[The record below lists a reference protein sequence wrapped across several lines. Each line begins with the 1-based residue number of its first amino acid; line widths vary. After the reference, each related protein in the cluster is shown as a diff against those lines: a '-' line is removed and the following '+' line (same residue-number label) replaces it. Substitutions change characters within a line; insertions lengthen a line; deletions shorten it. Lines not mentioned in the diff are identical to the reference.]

1 MPVDD
6 DEATPCERGRMPV
19 DDDEA
24 TPCERGRMPVDDDE
38 ATPRERGTMPVDDD
52 EATPRERGTT
62 PGEEE
67 ATPRERGTTP
77 GGDEATPCERGTT
90 PGGDEATPRERG
102 RLPSLDGLRG
112 LAALAVL
119 AHHTLLASEPTLAG
133 PYHEGPF
140 PAGGSVGWLLT
151 YTPLHI
157 LWAGPEFVVVFFVLS
172 GFVLS
177 LPTASGGGRPR
188 ALSYYP
194 RRLLRLYLPVWA
206 AVAFAGA
213 LHLAVSHASLPTA
226 SWWLDAHSEPLTLE
240 ALRQDAG
247 LLSKYTGHWAVLDVL
262 WSLRWEVLFSLA
274 LPLLLAVA
282 VWVPAGRRTGRLGS
296 STPIDHSGPLNRT
309 GRLGSST
316 PIDHSGPLN
325 RIDHLGS
332 SNPTDSALSTPTDP
346 PTHMSRHSW
355 SALVALLCC
364 AALAW
369 HGSSEYLLELPP
381 FVLGMVLAFRLPQIE
396 RLAHRLRGRTPG
408 SVSVKLL
415 LAVACVC
422 GLTADWWIPFGG
434 DPTMEGFASVVVAL
448 GACLTVVAALVLAFF
463 GAFLRSPPMAWTG
476 RRSYSLYLVHSP
488 IVVALA
494 FAAGG
499 RFSLGYLLAAFSLS
513 LAAAAIFFALIEA
526 PSHRFARGIGAR
538 SSRVRPARPARL
550 FSARA

>member
-1 MPVDD
+1 MPGDG
-6 DEATPCERGRMPV
+6 EATPS
-19 DDDEA
+19 
-24 TPCERGRMPVDDDE
+24 
-38 ATPRERGTMPVDDD
+38 
-52 EATPRERGTT
+52 
-62 PGEEE
+62 
-67 ATPRERGTTP
+67 
-77 GGDEATPCERGTT
+77 
-90 PGGDEATPRERG
+90 ERG

-112 LAALAVL
+112 LAALVVL

-133 PYHEGPF
+133 PYHDGPF

-206 AVAFAGA
+206 AVAFAAA

-226 SWWLDAHSEPLTLE
+226 SWWLDAHAEPLTLE
-240 ALRQDAG
+240 AMRQDAG

-282 VWVPAGRRTGRLGS
+282 VWVPSGS
-296 STPIDHSGPLNRT
+296 GKK
-309 GRLGSST
+309 
-316 PIDHSGPLN
+316 
-325 RIDHLGS
+325 
-332 SNPTDSALSTPTDP
+332 
-346 PTHMSRHSW
+346 RHSW

-369 HGSSEYLLELPP
+369 HGSSESALAWHGSSEYFLELPP
-381 FVLGMVLAFRLPQIE
+381 FVLGMVLSFRLPRIE
-396 RLAHRLRGRTPG
+396 QLAHRLRGRTRG
-408 SVSVKLL
+408 NISVKLL
-415 LAVACVC
+415 LALACVC

-434 DPTMEGFASVVVAL
+434 DPAMEGFAAVVVAL
-448 GACLTVVAALVLAFF
+448 GACLTVVVALVVASF

-499 RFSLGYLLAAFSLS
+499 RLSLGYLLAAISLS
-513 LAAAAIFFALIEA
+513 LAAAAIFFRLIEA
-526 PSHRFARGIGAR
+526 PSHRFARGFGAR
-538 SSRVRPARPARL
+538 SSRVPPARPARPARL

>member
-6 DEATPCERGRMPV
+6 DEATPC
-19 DDDEA
+19 
-24 TPCERGRMPVDDDE
+24 
-38 ATPRERGTMPVDDD
+38 
-52 EATPRERGTT
+52 
-62 PGEEE
+62 
-67 ATPRERGTTP
+67 
-77 GGDEATPCERGTT
+77 
-90 PGGDEATPRERG
+90 ERG

-112 LAALAVL
+112 LAALVVL

-133 PYHEGPF
+133 PYHDGPF

-188 ALSYYP
+188 ALTYYP

-206 AVAFAGA
+206 AVAFAAA
-213 LHLAVSHASLPTA
+213 LHLAVSHASLPAA

-240 ALRQDAG
+240 ALREDAG

-282 VWVPAGRRTGRLGS
+282 VWVSSGS
-296 STPIDHSGPLNRT
+296 G
-309 GRLGSST
+309 
-316 PIDHSGPLN
+316 
-325 RIDHLGS
+325 
-332 SNPTDSALSTPTDP
+332 TDP
-346 PTHMSRHSW
+346 SGSANPMDAAPSLGLTDPSARLSRHSW
-355 SALVALLCC
+355 GALVALLCC

-381 FVLGMVLAFRLPQIE
+381 FVLGMVLAFRLRQIE
-396 RLAHRLRGRTPG
+396 RLAHRLQGRTPG
-408 SVSVKLL
+408 RVSVKLL

-422 GLTADWWIPFGG
+422 GLSADWWIPFGG
-434 DPTMEGFASVVVAL
+434 DPAMEGFASVVVAL
-448 GACLTVVAALVLAFF
+448 GACLTVVAALVLAPF

-499 RFSLGYLLAAFSLS
+499 RLSLGYLLAAISLS
-513 LAAAAIFFALIEA
+513 LVAGAIFFRLVEA
-526 PSHRFARGIGAR
+526 PSHRFARGIGAH
-538 SSRVRPARPARL
+538 SSHVRPAGPARL

>member
-1 MPVDD
+1 MPVDG
-6 DEATPCERGRMPV
+6 EV
-19 DDDEA
+19 
-24 TPCERGRMPVDDDE
+24 
-38 ATPRERGTMPVDDD
+38 
-52 EATPRERGTT
+52 TPRERGTT
-62 PGEEE
+62 PGD
-67 ATPRERGTTP
+67 GKVGP
-77 GGDEATPCERGTT
+77 GEN
-90 PGGDEATPRERG
+90 G

-112 LAALAVL
+112 LAALVVL

-133 PYHEGPF
+133 PYHDGPF

-177 LPTASGGGRPR
+177 RPTAAGGARPR

-206 AVAFAGA
+206 AVALAAA
-213 LHLAVSHASLPTA
+213 LHLALSHASLPTA

-240 ALRQDAG
+240 AVRQDAG

-274 LPLLLAVA
+274 LPLLLAVT
-282 VWVPAGRRTGRLGS
+282 VWVPSRS
-296 STPIDHSGPLNRT
+296 
-309 GRLGSST
+309 
-316 PIDHSGPLN
+316 
-325 RIDHLGS
+325 
-332 SNPTDSALSTPTDP
+332 
-346 PTHMSRHSW
+346 SRHSL

-381 FVLGMVLAFRLPQIE
+381 FVLGMVLAFRLEQIE
-396 RLAHRLRGRTPG
+396 RLGQRLRGRTPG
-408 SVSVKLL
+408 SVSLKLL

-434 DPTMEGFASVVVAL
+434 DPAMEGFAAVVVAL
-448 GACLTVVAALVLAFF
+448 GACLTVVAALVLVSF

-513 LAAAAIFFALIEA
+513 LGAAAIFFGLIEA
-526 PSHRFARGIGAR
+526 PAHRFARGIGAR
-538 SSRVRPARPARL
+538 SSRVPPARPARL
-550 FSARA
+550 FSAGA